1 MLDFVSVLVSHSRA
15 SPACKL
21 RSCVHISLIICIA
34 FLIQSH
40 LQRRHQRLSPRRRSL
55 QPAVAG
61 PQRTSLP
68 GSTPLSR
75 TTMPSSWST
84 TVGFGDPTVR
94 WVRQLATVIIIYS
107 TCGFF
112 FVKFQNCANQAMA
125 SSSLDQEGVD
135 RRIPIKRIDL
145 QIWRGIWRYYWS
157 FVATVRECITIN
169 D

>member
-1 MLDFVSVLVSHSRA
+1 MLDFVSVLVSRSRA
-15 SPACKL
+15 SPTCKL
-21 RSCVHISLIICIA
+21 RSCVHISLICIS

-68 GSTPLSR
+68 GSTPPSR

-84 TVGFGDPTVR
+84 TVGSGDPTVR

-112 FVKFQNCANQAMA
+112 CQLPKLCKPGDGFQLFRP
-125 SSSLDQEGVD
+125 SRV
-135 RRIPIKRIDL
+135 KRIDL

-169 D
+169 G